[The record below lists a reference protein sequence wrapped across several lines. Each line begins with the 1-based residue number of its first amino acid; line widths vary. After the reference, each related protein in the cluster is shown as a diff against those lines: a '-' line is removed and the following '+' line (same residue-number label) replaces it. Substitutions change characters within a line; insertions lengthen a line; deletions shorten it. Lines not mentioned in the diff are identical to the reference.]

1 MSERSEVRRHE
12 AEQHSRVPSQ
22 TITPARSPQDAAASP
37 AFTKMLLAPC
47 SLSLP
52 PSLLPLLGLFCK
64 EDPTRSPPVTPHPPS
79 GSSAAV
85 LLSPALRPRGNTRE
99 SHGVNAGPQRDFTG
113 RSSELSLSICR
124 GGLPVDRENRM
135 HTGRGTEGSP
145 RLCGRVLWPSGKAG
159 DATRRAGRAL

>member
-1 MSERSEVRRHE
+1 MKQSNTAAFLPRLSLLPVARR
-12 AEQHSRVPSQ
+12 
-22 TITPARSPQDAAASP
+22 
-37 AFTKMLLAPC
+37 MLPPLLPLQRCSWRLAP
-47 SLSLP
+47 SRFRP
-52 PSLLPLLGLFCK
+52 LLPLLGLFCK

-99 SHGVNAGPQRDFTG
+99 SYGVNAGPQRDFTG
-113 RSSELSLSICR
+113 RIFALSLSICR

-135 HTGRGTEGSP
+135 YTGRGTEGSP
-145 RLCGRVLWPSGKAG
+145 HLCGRVLWPSGKAG